1 MRATVTATARYLPER
16 VLTNADLEKMVDT
29 SDEWIRNR
37 TGIENRHLVSEG
49 EVTSDMC
56 AQIANRLLEK
66 SKKSAGEIDVIL
78 IATCTP
84 DFPVVSTAAIVQD
97 KIGAKNAW
105 GFDIAAA
112 CSGFVYAMETG
123 AKMIES
129 GRYNNVMVMGADTM
143 SSIIDYTDRNTC
155 VIFGDGGG
163 GVLLEPTDTD
173 AGILD
178 SILHTDG
185 SGSQYLKVP
194 AGGSVHPAS
203 KDTIE
208 KKMHYVYQDG
218 KTVFKFAV
226 KKMADVS
233 KEILDNNGLTGSD
246 IKLFIPHQANRRIID
261 AAAKRCGLS
270 ADQILVNINKY
281 GNTTAGTIPIA
292 LDEAVETDRLNNGD
306 LLLLAAFGGGFTWGS
321 MLIRWEI
328 HSVFRIPMPGASFP
342 ESGHGT

>member
-37 TGIENRHLVSEG
+37 TGIEKRHLVSEG

-56 AQIANRLLEK
+56 AHIANRLLEK

-84 DFPVVSTAAIVQD
+84 DFPVVATAAIVQD

-129 GRYNNVMVMGADTM
+129 GRYNNVMVIGADTM
-143 SSIIDYTDRNTC
+143 SSIIDYSDRNTC

-173 AGILD
+173 AGVLD

-233 KEILDNNGLTGSD
+233 KQILDNNGFTGSD
-246 IKLFIPHQANRRIID
+246 VKLFIPHQANRRIID

-321 MLIRWEI
+321 MLIRW
-328 HSVFRIPMPGASFP
+328 GD
-342 ESGHGT
+342 T

>member
-1 MRATVTATARYLPER
+1 MRATVTATARYLPKR

-49 EVTSDMC
+49 EATSDMC
-56 AQIANRLLEK
+56 AHIANRLLEK
-66 SKKSAGEIDVIL
+66 SKKSAEEIEVIL

-84 DFPVVSTAAIVQD
+84 DFPVVATAALVQD

-129 GRYNNVMVMGADTM
+129 GCYNNVMVMGADTM
-143 SSIIDYTDRNTC
+143 SSIIDYSDRNTC

-173 AGILD
+173 AGVLD
-178 SILHTDG
+178 SVLHTDG

-218 KTVFKFAV
+218 KTIFKFAV
-226 KKMADVS
+226 KKMAEVS
-233 KEILDNNGLTGSD
+233 KQILDNNGFTGSD
-246 IKLFIPHQANRRIID
+246 VKLFIPHQANRRIID
-261 AAAKRCGLS
+261 AAAKRCGLR

-321 MLIRWEI
+321 MLIRW
-328 HSVFRIPMPGASFP
+328 GD
-342 ESGHGT
+342 T